1 MKTARLFFV
10 AALAAALPFTAY
22 TQHET
27 GPAKPPVV
35 NLKPPPDSATVRPEQ
50 DKAPGPGHKGSMGAG
65 MDANKDGKL
74 SRDEFMRHHEEMYDR
89 MKKGPDG
96 QVDMKEMRSH
106 GKPGR

>member
-27 GPAKPPVV
+27 GPGKPPVV
-35 NLKPPPDSATVRPEQ
+35 NLKPPPDSATARPAQ
-50 DKAPGPGHKGSMGAG
+50 DKAPGPAHKGHEG

-74 SRDEFMRHHEEMYDR
+74 SRDEFVRHHEEMYDR

-96 QVDMKEMRSH
+96 QVNMKEMHSH